1 MEKSSLIYWATVQ
14 NICLI
19 PRCLKCL
26 VHVENATAGDQGV
39 SRYGQI
45 IGTLSV
51 DTKDTGMGGQEN

>member
-1 MEKSSLIYWATVQ
+1 MQ